1 MTRMT
6 ASISILVLALAL
18 AQATPIGAQGAD
30 AREGYLTATA
40 CGKLPQPLRLD
51 VRAMDN
57 TVENLRLREILVD
70 RLGRRGIAVEAGAS
84 VVLSFDVAR
93 ISRPTRRKERDL
105 GELTGSI
112 NERARVR
119 LNIWSSRRDSL
130 LGGRRE
136 GVISEAV
143 DRLRIVVAVDAK
155 GDGRCLWRA
164 EAVHDVAGRDP
175 RHIAAGMIAPLAES
189 IGRAVSRKPIYVE

>member
-6 ASISILVLALAL
+6 ASISILVWALALAL
-18 AQATPIGAQGAD
+18 LVPIGAQGAEPG
-30 AREGYLTATA
+30 EGYLTATA

-51 VRAMDN
+51 VRTMDN

-70 RLGRRGIAVEAGAS
+70 RLGRRGIAVDAGAS

-93 ISRPTRRKERDL
+93 IRRPTRRKGRDL

-112 NERARVR
+112 NERARIR

-143 DRLRIVVAVDAK
+143 DRLRIVVAIDAK
-155 GDGRCLWRA
+155 SDGRCLWRA
-164 EAVHDVAGRDP
+164 EAVYDVAGRDP
-175 RHIAAGMIAPLAES
+175 RRIAAGMIAPLAES
-189 IGRAVSRKPIYVE
+189 IGRWVSRKPIYVE

>member
-1 MTRMT
+1 MIRMT
-6 ASISILVLALAL
+6 ASVSILVSVLAL
-18 AQATPIGAQGAD
+18 AQAAPVRAQGAD
-30 AREGYLTATA
+30 GGEGYLTATA

-51 VRAMDN
+51 VLAMDN
-57 TVENLRLREILVD
+57 TVENLRLRGILVD
-70 RLGRRGIAVEAGAS
+70 RLGRRGIAVDPGAS
-84 VVLSFDVAR
+84 VVLGFDVAR
-93 ISRPTRRKERDL
+93 ISRPTRRKGRDL

-143 DRLRIVVAVDAK
+143 DRLRIVVAVDAR
-155 GDGRCLWRA
+155 GEGRCLWRA
-164 EAVHDVAGRDP
+164 EAVFDVAGRDP
-175 RHIAAGMIAPLAES
+175 RHIAAGMMARLAEN
-189 IGRAVSRKPIYVE
+189 IGRAVSRQPIYVD

>member
-18 AQATPIGAQGAD
+18 AQAPPIGAQGPD
-30 AREGYLTATA
+30 AGEGYLTATA

-57 TVENLRLREILVD
+57 TVENLRLRNILVD
-70 RLGRRGIAVEAGAS
+70 RLGRRGIAVDAGAS

-93 ISRPTRRKERDL
+93 ISRPTRRKGRDL

-112 NERARVR
+112 NERARIR

-143 DRLRIVVAVDAK
+143 DRLRIVVAVDGK

-189 IGRAVSRKPIYVE
+189 IGQAVSRKPIYVK

>member
-1 MTRMT
+1 MHD
-6 ASISILVLALAL
+6 ALRERGGNG
-18 AQATPIGAQGAD
+18 TITTGAGAVGAAKAWGKPAPWCD
-30 AREGYLTATA
+30 YSGTMEGY
-40 CGKLPQPLRLD
+40 GP
-51 VRAMDN
+51 
-57 TVENLRLREILVD
+57 
-70 RLGRRGIAVEAGAS
+70 RGIAVDAGAS

-93 ISRPTRRKERDL
+93 IRRPTRRKGRDL

-112 NERARVR
+112 NERARIR

-155 GDGRCLWRA
+155 SDGRCLWRA
-164 EAVHDVAGRDP
+164 EAVYDVAGRDP
-175 RHIAAGMIAPLAES
+175 RRIAAGMMAPLAES
-189 IGRAVSRKPIYVE
+189 IGRWVSRKPIYVE